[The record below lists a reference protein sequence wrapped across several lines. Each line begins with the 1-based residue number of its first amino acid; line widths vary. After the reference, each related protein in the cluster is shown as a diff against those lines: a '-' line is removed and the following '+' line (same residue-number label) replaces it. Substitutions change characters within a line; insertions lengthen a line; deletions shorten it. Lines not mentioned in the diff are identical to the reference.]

1 MDLLID
7 IGSVVDWNIMRNMRL
22 FKYRCINNRL
32 FGAGGV
38 LLCCAFLFFFVF
50 FLLCVCAYDAV
61 AGEYRN
67 RLVDHAIDLLSKN
80 FPDVNTVCF
89 DDLLSIETSNTS
101 SSSYML
107 VHRTVQCCAKKK
119 K

>member
-50 FLLCVCAYDAV
+50 FFAVCLCV
-61 AGEYRN
+61 
-67 RLVDHAIDLLSKN
+67 
-80 FPDVNTVCF
+80 
-89 DDLLSIETSNTS
+89 
-101 SSSYML
+101 
-107 VHRTVQCCAKKK
+107 
-119 K
+119 